1 MPSVETTSDALE
13 TRRDREP
20 LISLALYSG
29 LKWSIIAPVFNTY
42 FRGRIHNVERVP
54 RSGPLIVVANHASHF
69 DPPLLATALQRP
81 VAFMAKE
88 ELFKI
93 PVFGPGIA
101 LYGAYPVNRKSADR
115 SAIKSAIKS
124 SHQGWAVGIFVQGT
138 RTPDGRVTEPKLGAA
153 MLAAK
158 LNAPL
163 LPASLWGTEKILVKG
178 SAWPQSVPV
187 TIRVGEVLPPPASSK
202 RADLEAT
209 TALCTE
215 KINALHGLGR

>member
-1 MPSVETTSDALE
+1 MPPVETPSDVTE
-13 TRRDREP
+13 MRRDREP

-29 LKWSIIAPVFNTY
+29 LKWSVIAPMFNVY
-42 FRGRIHNVERVP
+42 FQGRIHNVERVP
-54 RSGPLIVVANHASHF
+54 RSGPLVVVSNHASYF

-93 PVFGPGIA
+93 PIFGPGIA

-124 SHQGWAVGIFVQGT
+124 SHQGWAVGIFIQGT

-163 LPASLWGTEKILVKG
+163 LPASLWGTENILVKG
-178 SAWPQSVPV
+178 SSWPRPVPV
-187 TIRVGEVLPPPASSK
+187 TIRVGDVLPPPASSK

-215 KINALHGLGR
+215 KINVLHSLGR